1 MTTGTTTTAPTVPR
15 TATPKHPRRRRT
27 QPLPLL
33 LIIPTLVLLIAALG
47 YPIGWQVLTSFREY
61 GLLQQFGAPAP
72 FVGLDNYTSLV
83 TDPYLW
89 TVVVRSVAFCV
100 VTAVVTVV
108 VGGAMAVLMNALDTW
123 PRVVLQVALLV
134 AWAMPVVAAMTV
146 WIWIVDWRRGL
157 LNWALV
163 HLGVDGAQG
172 HNWLA
177 APLSFFVV
185 AGVIVVWMSVPFV
198 ALSIY
203 AGLTQVSTEVLEAA
217 QLDGASGI
225 QRLRYIILPLV
236 APVLSIVM
244 LLQLIWDLRVFTQ
257 IKLLQDA
264 GGVANETNLL
274 GTYVYQLG
282 TGRGD
287 FGTASAVSI
296 FMLVLTVAL
305 SWYYVRSLMK
315 EDS

>member
-1 MTTGTTTTAPTVPR
+1 MTTGTTTAPTAPTTSPPQVRNRKPR
-15 TATPKHPRRRRT
+15 NR
-27 QPLPLL
+27 LPLV
-33 LIIPTLVLLIAALG
+33 LIVPTLVLLIAALG
-47 YPIGWQVLTSFREY
+47 YPIGWQILTSFKKY

-72 FVGLDNYTSLV
+72 FVGLDNYVALV
-83 TDPYLW
+83 TDPYMW
-89 TVVVRSVAFCV
+89 TVVVRSIVFCI
-100 VTAVVTVV
+100 VTALVTVAI
-108 VGGAMAVLMNALDTW
+108 GGAMAVLMNALSTW
-123 PRVVLQVALLV
+123 ARVVLQVALLV

-163 HLGVDGAQG
+163 KLGVDGAEG

-177 APLSFFVV
+177 EPLSFFVV
-185 AGVIVVWMSVPFV
+185 ASVIIVWMSVPFV

-217 QLDGASGI
+217 SLDGATGI
-225 QRLRYIILPLV
+225 QRLRHIIVPII

-264 GGVANETNLL
+264 GGVTNETNLL

-282 TGRGD
+282 TGKGD

-296 FMLVLTVAL
+296 LILFLTIAL
-305 SWYYVRSLMK
+305 SGYYVRSLMK
-315 EDS
+315 EDV

>member
-1 MTTGTTTTAPTVPR
+1 MTTGTTTAPTAPSA
-15 TATPKHPRRRRT
+15 ATPQRTRRRRAHR
-27 QPLPLL
+27 LPLI

-89 TVVVRSVAFCV
+89 TVVVRSVVFCV
-100 VTAVVTVV
+100 VTAVVTVAI
-108 VGGAMAVLMNALDTW
+108 GGAMAVLMRALDTW

-157 LNWALV
+157 LNWTLV
-163 HLGVDGAQG
+163 QLGVDGAQG

-177 APLSFFVV
+177 EPLSFFTV

-203 AGLTQVSTEVLEAA
+203 AGLTQVSPEVLEAA
-217 QLDGASGI
+217 ELDGASGI
-225 QRLRYIILPLV
+225 QRLRYVILPLI

-257 IKLLQDA
+257 VKLLQDA

-296 FMLVLTVAL
+296 FILVLTVAL